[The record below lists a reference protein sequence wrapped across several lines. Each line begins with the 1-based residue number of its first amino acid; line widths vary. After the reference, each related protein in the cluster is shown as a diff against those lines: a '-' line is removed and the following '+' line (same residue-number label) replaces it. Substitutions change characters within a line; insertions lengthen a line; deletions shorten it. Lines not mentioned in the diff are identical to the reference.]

1 MEHLGAWGL
10 IPPLLTIALALLTKD
25 VIISLFLGILSG
37 VLIIAGGNPGN
48 ALMSATDLL
57 ADSLTDSWNI
67 RIFLFC
73 ALLGG
78 LVGMLARTGA
88 SSALGEWAAKHLK
101 TRRRSLLMTWVFG
114 LVIFID
120 DYFNSLTVGTMM
132 RPLTDKH
139 KVSRAKLAY
148 ILDSTAAPVCI
159 IAPISSW
166 VVTVMS
172 VLKGSQG
179 FESLGISEFE
189 FFIRAIPYNMYAL
202 LTLLMVFF
210 IALTNRDFGP
220 MKKSEELA
228 RNKNI
233 LMNIEK
239 YGSST
244 SEIEVQT
251 NEKAH
256 SFDML
261 LPIVILIF
269 SALTFFP
276 LTTWLSSI
284 DGQNIASLEQAIV
297 AISFADAFKQ
307 ADASVALMYSAVLTI
322 TFTYFYFI
330 FRGLL
335 NIKTA
340 SASLKDGIASMV
352 PALII
357 LTMAWTI
364 GSIIKNPVSD
374 GGLGLA
380 AFLSETVV
388 SGQFP
393 LWLLPGI
400 IFVLSAFISFS
411 TGTSWGTFTIMIP
424 IVMPIAVAL
433 SLHNGLSQDALLNV
447 TMIAIASVLSGAVF
461 GDHASPI
468 SDTTIL
474 SSTGAAC
481 PHLEHFSTQVPYSIF
496 VAVASL
502 VGFVVAGISLSDA
515 LGWLA
520 ALAVFV
526 IGLIFSQ
533 RLFAKVGQG

>member
-37 VLIIAGGNPGN
+37 VFIIAGGNPGN

-233 LMNIEK
+233 LMNIEQ

-284 DGQNIASLEQAIV
+284 DGQNIASLEQAIATV
-297 AISFADAFKQ
+297 SFADAFKQ

-322 TFTYFYFI
+322 TLTYFYFI

-380 AFLSETVV
+380 AFLSEAVV

-433 SLHNGLSQDALLNV
+433 SLHNGLSQDALLNA

-515 LGWLA
+515 LGWIA
-520 ALAVFV
+520 ALTVFV

-533 RLFAKVGQG
+533 RLFAKVG